1 MSANTPTK
9 RFLALTMALML
20 CCLCGC
26 AGIARAE
33 QAGITDYAASVH
45 ISTAGMVKRL
55 TVTVAAY
62 IDGDTTHFQ
71 VPEEVVPGGVLK
83 ARYLAINTPE
93 CTGKIEEYGKKAA
106 AFTREKLS
114 GAVSIVIESDDDKW
128 NLDSTGE
135 RYLVWVWY
143 KPDGASDYRNLNIE
157 LLQNGLAVPY
167 SASNNRYGTVC
178 SAAVS
183 QAKNNKLNVFSGQP
197 DPDFFYGDAIELTI
211 RELRENPEEYR
222 DKKVAFSGIITVND
236 GSSVY
241 LEQYDAETDMYYGMP
256 VYYGYNLSGGGL
268 DILSVGNESRIVGS
282 FQFYEA
288 GGVWQVTDVSYRM
301 MKPKDPGNIQKLSSG
316 HAPAYVLMDAVQLN
330 GSRAFTALGTS
341 VRMQGLQV
349 VSAYATQSDDAAK
362 NGALTLQCVQ
372 GDESIQVR
380 TVPLHDAQGAL
391 VAPEYF
397 VGSTIDVQGV
407 ADVYEGISQ
416 IRVFSMD
423 HITIQPE

>member
-9 RFLALTMALML
+9 RFLALLTALL
-20 CCLCGC
+20 CCLCGH
-26 AGIARAE
+26 AGVALAE
-33 QAGITDYAASVH
+33 QANTMDYAASVH
-45 ISTAGMVKRL
+45 ISTAGTVKRL
-55 TVTVAAY
+55 TVTVATY
-62 IDGDTTHFQ
+62 IDGDTTHFV
-71 VPEEVVPGGVLK
+71 VPEDVVPGGVLK

-114 GAVSIVIESDDDKW
+114 GASSIVIESDDDKW

-143 KPDGASDYRNLNIE
+143 KPEGASDYRNLNIE

-197 DPDFFYGDAIELTI
+197 DPDFYYGDAIELTI

-301 MKPKDPGNIQKLSSG
+301 MKPKDPGNIQKLSTG
-316 HAPAYVLMDAVQLN
+316 HAPAYVLMDAAQLN
-330 GSRAFTALGTS
+330 GSRAFTALATS

-349 VSAYATQSDDAAK
+349 VSAYATQSEDAAK

-372 GDESIQVR
+372 GEESVQVR
-380 TVPLHDAQGAL
+380 TVPLQDAQGAL
-391 VAPEYF
+391 IAPEYF
-397 VGSTIDVQGV
+397 VGSTIDVQGI
-407 ADVYEGISQ
+407 ADTYEGTSQ